1 MSEDETLRFPTN
13 LDHAAIV
20 ARLARVRDS
29 ARAGGLAELAA
40 RFASLETMSAPQIGA
55 AVIGALT
62 WLQER
67 HDLGTQGGALA
78 RELEMV
84 AMNLKNL

>member
-1 MSEDETLRFPTN
+1 MSDDETLRFPTN

-20 ARLARVRDS
+20 ARLARLRDL
-29 ARAGGLAELAA
+29 AQTGGLAELAA
-40 RFASLETMSAPQIGA
+40 RFAGVEKMASPQIGA

-67 HDLGTQGGALA
+67 PELSKQSGALA

>member
-20 ARLARVRDS
+20 ARLVKVRG
-29 ARAGGLAELAA
+29 RAQDAGLAELAQ
-40 RFASLETMSAPQIGA
+40 RFAGVEQMAKAQIGG

-62 WLQER
+62 WLQDKPE
-67 HDLGTQGGALA
+67 HNALA